1 MTTEETPHWDPIA
14 RLWEQANPQVLW
26 RVHSDAVNT
35 ALLERWLPTGQVG
48 RLLKTD
54 LFDEAFSSGLYP
66 FLAVR
71 AQSVVGID
79 VSELVVRASRSRY
92 TGLLVTVADVR
103 RLPFAEGAFDIIVS
117 ISTLDHFESFN
128 DIAVGVCELRR
139 VLRPGGQLI
148 LTLDNLAHPLIALRN
163 LLPFHLLHRLGLVP
177 YYVGPTCGP
186 RRLRRILSE
195 AHLEVLEISAVM
207 HCPRVFAVPVSKL
220 FERHTSPKTQK
231 RFLRFLIAFECLE
244 RWPSRFLSGHFVAV
258 RAIKR

>member
-1 MTTEETPHWDPIA
+1 LSVDRLYEIA
-14 RLWEQANPQVLW
+14 RLWEKANPQVLW

-35 ALLERWLPTGQVG
+35 ALLERWLPAGQVG

-54 LFDEAFSSGLYP
+54 LFDEAFSSGIYP

-71 AQSVVGID
+71 AQSVVSID
-79 VSELVVRASRSRY
+79 ASELVVRAARSRY
-92 TGLLVTVADVR
+92 KGLLVTGADVR
-103 RLPFAEGAFDIIVS
+103 R
-117 ISTLDHFESFN
+117 
-128 DIAVGVCELRR
+128 
-139 VLRPGGQLI
+139 
-148 LTLDNLAHPLIALRN
+148 
-163 LLPFHLLHRLGLVP
+163 LPFHLLHRLGLVP

-207 HCPRVFAVPVSKL
+207 HVPRVFVVPVSKL

-258 RAIKR
+258 RVIKR